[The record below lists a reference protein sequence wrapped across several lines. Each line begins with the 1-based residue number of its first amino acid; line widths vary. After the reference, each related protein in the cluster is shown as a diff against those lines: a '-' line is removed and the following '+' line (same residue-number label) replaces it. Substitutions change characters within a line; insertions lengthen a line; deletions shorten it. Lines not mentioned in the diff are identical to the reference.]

1 MYSQLSH
8 TRRGSGEPLVLIHG
22 IGHRRQAWDPVFD
35 LLAASYD
42 VIAVDLAGFGES
54 SPPPD
59 GLSYSMEH
67 ACENLADNFLLWGI
81 EKPHIVGNS
90 LGGALALELA
100 ARGHARSATALSPAG
115 FFRGPDRLVALGLLL
130 ALKVTSHLPPAL
142 IAGAMRSA
150 ACRRAIGRSLYE
162 HGDRLT
168 AEQFLGDT
176 AALRNGPGFFPVLRA
191 GTRYSFGSTVAVP
204 TTVAWGTRD
213 KILLYGQ
220 SGLAARRL
228 PQAHHVALPGC
239 GHVPMIDDPGL
250 IVRVVKQTTQR
261 AELGSQIPSAY
272 PALHPPMKT
281 DGEASTTPTAP
292 RP

>member
-150 ACRRAIGRSLYE
+150 ACRRAIGR
-162 HGDRLT
+162 
-168 AEQFLGDT
+168 
-176 AALRNGPGFFPVLRA
+176 
-191 GTRYSFGSTVAVP
+191 
-204 TTVAWGTRD
+204 
-213 KILLYGQ
+213 
-220 SGLAARRL
+220 
-228 PQAHHVALPGC
+228 
-239 GHVPMIDDPGL
+239 
-250 IVRVVKQTTQR
+250 
-261 AELGSQIPSAY
+261 
-272 PALHPPMKT
+272 
-281 DGEASTTPTAP
+281 
-292 RP
+292 